1 MDIFEAVMMI
11 CFGAS
16 WPMSIWKTVKVK
28 NPVGK
33 SRIFLWLVE
42 IGYLAGIIY
51 KLSRPDWVITL
62 YILNALMVATD
73 IFLVRKYGAMRR
85 RVAQRAHRRARL

>member
-1 MDIFEAVMMI
+1 MDIFEAIMMV

-16 WPMSIWKTVKVK
+16 WPMSIWKTIKVK
-28 NPVGK
+28 NPLGK
-33 SRIFLWLVE
+33 SRVFLWLVE

-51 KLSRPDWVITL
+51 KLSRPDWVIAL

-73 IFLVRKYGAMRR
+73 IFFVMKYGAMRR
-85 RVAQRAHRRARL
+85 REEERARRRA